1 MLTLISAHFPIQAK
15 QPARSVEVCQF
26 RKLRDLQTQC
36 AEGFAA
42 RRSLCTCKFL
52 QLSGSC
58 KCTQA
63 RAPSMQPGHRSR
75 TACTSTEANTGKG
88 RPGMGRLR
96 LLVIL
101 SLKSQW
107 STAAHPHMSGRRPAV
122 CHRLHSVKI
131 TTASMS
137 FCTSCGTT
145 STEGS
150 GIPVARIRR
159 PHKQTQALVPW
170 QTNSASPPTN
180 PHDHPGYP
188 SAGITTD

>member
-75 TACTSTEANTGKG
+75 TACTFTEANTGKG

-101 SLKSQW
+101 SLNLSGALLHIHTCRGGALQCAIASIQSRSQLL
-107 STAAHPHMSGRRPAV
+107 P
-122 CHRLHSVKI
+122 
-131 TTASMS
+131 
-137 FCTSCGTT
+137 
-145 STEGS
+145 
-150 GIPVARIRR
+150 
-159 PHKQTQALVPW
+159 
-170 QTNSASPPTN
+170 
-180 PHDHPGYP
+180 
-188 SAGITTD
+188 